1 MKHLYI
7 IGNGFDIHH
16 EIPSG
21 YQKFRDWLKKEKD
34 WATLTA
40 IDEIFGYCDSD
51 WWKHFEENLGSANT
65 LDIAMVEVR
74 ENYPNFASD
83 DFRDADW
90 YDAEIAVE
98 QKFENEYK
106 IIRRAF
112 RKWVATLPYG
122 LEEKKLRLIKKD
134 SVFINFNY
142 SLTLEKLY
150 HIPESQ
156 VLHIHGKSGGMDE
169 LVLGHG
175 LSVKEIESMMEA
187 DEPLLEEDEEGDDF
201 VTQRAKGAAING
213 VYEQRKKVDEIIDKH
228 KEWFD
233 SLRDVSYIHF
243 YGHSFANVDL
253 PYFRKI
259 FGIVNRNKVVVEA
272 NAFTDEDFKAVN
284 SFMHSEGIK
293 NYKIITLTDRLISRH
308 WYWRLEEWM
317 EDRFMKKA

>member
-1 MKHLYI
+1 MFMKHLYI

-16 EIPSG
+16 GIPSG
-21 YQKFRDWLKKEKD
+21 YQKFRDWLKKEDD
-34 WATLTA
+34 WETLTT
-40 IDEIFGYCDSD
+40 IDDIFGCCDSD

-65 LDIAMVEVR
+65 LDIAMEEVR
-74 ENYPNFASD
+74 ENYPDFGSD
-83 DFRDADW
+83 DFSDGDW

-98 QKFENEYK
+98 QKFEDAYN
-106 IIRRAF
+106 IIRSAF

-122 LEEKKLRLIKKD
+122 LEEKKLRLIKKG

-150 HIPESQ
+150 HIPELQ
-156 VLHIHGKSGGMDE
+156 VLHIHGKSGGTDE

-187 DEPLLEEDEEGDDF
+187 DEPTLDEEGDDF

-213 VYEQRKKVDEIIDKH
+213 VYEQRKKVDEIIKKH

-233 SLRDVSYIHF
+233 SLRDVSYI
-243 YGHSFANVDL
+243 
-253 PYFRKI
+253 PYFREI
-259 FGIVNRNKVVVEA
+259 FRIVNRNKVVVEA

-317 EDRFMKKA
+317 EDKFIRKT

>member
-21 YQKFRDWLKKEKD
+21 YLDFHNWLDEVEDWE
-34 WATLTA
+34 TQMT
-40 IDEIFGYCDSD
+40 IEEIFGYCNSN

-65 LDIAMVEVR
+65 LDIAMEEVR
-74 ENYPNFASD
+74 ENYPDFGSD
-83 DFRDADW
+83 DFSDGYW

-98 QKFENEYK
+98 QKFEDAYN
-106 IIRRAF
+106 IIRCAF
-112 RKWVATLPYG
+112 KKWVATLPYG
-122 LEEKKLRLIKKD
+122 LEKKKLRLIKKG

-150 HIPESQ
+150 HIPELQ
-156 VLHIHGKSGGMDE
+156 VLHIHGKSGGTDE

-187 DEPLLEEDEEGDDF
+187 GEPTLDEEGDDF

-213 VYEQRKKVDEIIDKH
+213 VYEQRKKVDEIIKKH
-228 KEWFD
+228 KEWFG

-243 YGHSFANVDL
+243 YGHSFADVDL
-253 PYFRKI
+253 PYFREI
-259 FGIVNRNKVVVEA
+259 FRIVNRNKVMVEA
-272 NAFTDEDFKAVN
+272 NAFTDEDIKAVN

-293 NYKIITLTDRLISRH
+293 NYKIITLTDRLVSRH
-308 WYWRLEEWM
+308 WYWRLCEWVSSW
-317 EDRFMKKA
+317 FMVRR